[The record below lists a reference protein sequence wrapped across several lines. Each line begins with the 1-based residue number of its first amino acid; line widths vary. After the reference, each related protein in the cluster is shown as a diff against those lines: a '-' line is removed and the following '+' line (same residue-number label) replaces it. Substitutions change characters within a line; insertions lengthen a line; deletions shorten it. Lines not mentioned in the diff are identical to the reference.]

1 MRRGQDSIFQR
12 IGKALRGQGIEIT
25 QEPLPRRWVDL
36 IHHLDERERTL
47 SDGLQTE
54 PEPRERGSGTSQ
66 QG

>member
-36 IHHLDERERTL
+36 IHHLDERERR
-47 SDGLQTE
+47 SHGRQTE
-54 PEPRERGSGTSQ
+54 PESRERQ
-66 QG
+66 